1 MKLHIKNKL
10 FVVCGATSGF
20 GNAVA
25 KQLIREKAN
34 VIAVARTEE
43 NLKELQDAYRNKVE
57 ILAGDITQ
65 SATINALLKQTGS
78 RKLDGILVNAA
89 GPPAIT
95 FEESQLEQWDAAY
108 NNLLRWKIELTK
120 AFLPK
125 FKTQKY
131 GRFVYIES
139 SAVKQPLENLVLST
153 SFRLSVVG
161 CIKTLSQEI
170 PDSGVT
176 FNILAPGYHYT
187 PAFERLIIKKAK
199 IENIST
205 EKAKLLIEN
214 NIPMKITGNVDK
226 FATLAVWLLSP
237 LSEYVNGQIYTVD
250 GGVVKSTL

>member
-1 MKLHIKNKL
+1 MKLNIKNKL

-25 KQLIREKAN
+25 KQLIREKAKI
-34 VIAVARTEE
+34 IAIARTEE
-43 NLKELQDAYRNKVE
+43 NLKELQDAYSNQVE

-65 SATINALLKQTGS
+65 SKTINALVNLLGDRQ
-78 RKLDGILVNAA
+78 LEGILVNAA

-95 FEESQLEQWDAAY
+95 FEESQLEHWDAAY

-120 AFLPK
+120 ALLSK
-125 FKTQKY
+125 FKIQKY

-139 SAVKQPLENLVLST
+139 SAVKQPLENLILST

-161 CIKTLSQEI
+161 CIKTLSREI
-170 PDSGVT
+170 PDSGIT

-187 PAFERLIIKKAK
+187 PAVERLISKKAK
-199 IENIST
+199 TENISLD
-205 EKAKLLIEN
+205 KAKSMIEN

-237 LSEYVNGQIYTVD
+237 LSEYVNGQVYTVD
-250 GGVVKSTL
+250 GGVVQSTL